1 MLKARGRDTT
11 SAGSYCAE
19 TVPPAASREPK
30 MCYFISGSCMSIL
43 LFFLTGFLYSP
54 PRTTLRTLPSEN
66 QRCRFPRH
74 TQHNTAG
81 EALAAVG
88 GAGPRQQGGIHN
100 SGGECPRQQGG
111 IHNSGGGVSPT
122 MGVSP
127 TAGDSSPQRGT
138 PERSRQIWVHEGA
151 PSGRGEPVRMFSQ
164 VITDPV
170 AIPIQIPP
178 VGFIPFVL
186 ALVRKRE
193 G

>member
-1 MLKARGRDTT
+1 MLKARGQDTT
-11 SAGSYCAE
+11 SGGSCFAG

-30 MCYFISGSCMSIL
+30 MCYFVSGSCVSL
-43 LFFLTGFLYSP
+43 LLVFFNWFLYSP
-54 PRTTLRTLPSEN
+54 PCTTLRTLPSEN
-66 QRCRFPRH
+66 LWCRFPRH
-74 TQHNTAG
+74 AQHNTAG

-88 GAGPRQQGGIHN
+88 GSRGASTTAG
-100 SGGECPRQQGG
+100 
-111 IHNSGGGVSPT
+111 
-122 MGVSP
+122 GVSP
-127 TAGDSSPQRGT
+127 TAGDPSPQRGT

-170 AIPIQIPP
+170 AIPIQISP

-186 ALVRKRE
+186 ALVRKSE